1 MQQFCVTSVA
11 WFSFKLVTFSSGPP
25 QVLPKVRSCKA
36 QGTSECWTRS
46 EGHAVCCRFKDCT
59 GKSVEMLEREK
70 ADKQHLQSQN
80 SAQVNSLDCIQGQ
93 P

>member
-1 MQQFCVTSVA
+1 MQPFCVMSVA
-11 WFSFKLVTFSSGPP
+11 WIPFKLVTLSSGPGP
-25 QVLPKVRSCKA
+25 A
-36 QGTSECWTRS
+36 RS
-46 EGHAVCCRFKDCT
+46 EILQGSGHEGTLDKGVKGRAVCCRFKDCT

-80 SAQVNSLDCIQGQ
+80 SAQVNSLDCIQGH